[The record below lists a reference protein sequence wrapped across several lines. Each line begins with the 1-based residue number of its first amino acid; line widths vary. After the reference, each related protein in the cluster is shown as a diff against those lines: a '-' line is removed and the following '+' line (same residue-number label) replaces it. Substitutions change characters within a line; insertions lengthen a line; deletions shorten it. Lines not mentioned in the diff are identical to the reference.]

1 VNIDHEPVY
10 LISIAARLLGC
21 HEQTLRMYE
30 RAGLLRPARSGG
42 NTRLYSQLDIER
54 GRRIQQLT
62 GMGVNLAG
70 VQMIFQLVDQ
80 MNAMREEM
88 EREMEHLR
96 EEVEAQVAAARRRG
110 RVSRRGKA
118 SR

>member
-1 VNIDHEPVY
+1 VDIDHEPLY

-30 RAGLLRPARSGG
+30 RAGLLRPARSDG
-42 NTRLYSQLDIER
+42 NTRFYSQHDIEQ

-62 GMGVNLAG
+62 GLGVNLAG

-80 MNAMREEM
+80 MNAMRDEMERQMEQLREEM
-88 EREMEHLR
+88 EAEI
-96 EEVEAQVAAARRRG
+96 AAARRRG
-110 RVSRRGKA
+110 RTSRRGKA
-118 SR
+118 NR

>member
-1 VNIDHEPVY
+1 MNIDNEPVY

-30 RAGLLRPARSGG
+30 RAGLLQPARSDG
-42 NTRLYSQLDIER
+42 NTRLYSQRDIEQ

-62 GMGVNLAG
+62 GIGVNLAG

-80 MNAMREEM
+80 MSTMREEM
-88 EREMEHLR
+88 EREVERLR
-96 EEVEAQVAAARRRG
+96 QQVEADIAAAKRRG
-110 RVSRRGKA
+110 RVSRRRKA
-118 SR
+118 DR